1 MKYTGRVM
9 KVGNS
14 RVLVLP
20 KSLCD
25 TYEIEIKNDLDIIA
39 TDSGFFIPVKPRELT
54 SIKEILEQSI
64 ENLKSVQGK
73 KK

>member
-1 MKYTGRVM
+1 MEYTGRVM

-25 TYEIEIKNDLDIIA
+25 TYEVEVKKDLKIIP
-39 TDSGFFIPVKPRELT
+39 TEGGFFIVVKPRALT
-54 SIKEILEQSI
+54 PIKEVLE
-64 ENLKSVQGK
+64 NALKSLGSKGSK
-73 KK
+73 K

>member
-14 RVLVLP
+14 RALILP

-25 TYEIEIKNDLDIIA
+25 TYEIEVKTDLEIIP
-39 TDSGFFIPVKPRELT
+39 TEGGFFVPVKPRALAP
-54 SIKEILEQSI
+54 IKEVLE
-64 ENLKSVQGK
+64 NALKSLGSKGGK
-73 KK
+73 K

>member
-25 TYEIEIKNDLDIIA
+25 IYEIEVKKDLEIIP
-39 TDSGFFIPVKPRELT
+39 TEGGLFVQVKLRELT
-54 SIKEILEQSI
+54 PIKEILE
-64 ENLKSVQGK
+64 NTLKSERSK
-73 KK
+73 RNK